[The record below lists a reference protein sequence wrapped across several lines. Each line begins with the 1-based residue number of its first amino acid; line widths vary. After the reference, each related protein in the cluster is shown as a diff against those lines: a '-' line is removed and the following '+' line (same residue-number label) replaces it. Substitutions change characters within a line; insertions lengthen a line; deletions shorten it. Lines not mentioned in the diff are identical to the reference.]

1 MPGSVCDRV
10 YSHCDVTSGHPLL
23 DAQHEAMKWL
33 PVCALIWPLSVAAE
47 GFVEAVS
54 VEQLPGLENTYP
66 AWSPDGQFIVYASEQ
81 DGNLDIFRMRVDGS
95 EKQYL
100 TRHPATDVQRVT
112 DLPDWDTY
120 PAISPDGN
128 QLLWRRVAPIGGK
141 SKSGRNSEVFWMDLR
156 TGATKGEDPGPSPR
170 SLPTVAGSF
179 APGTSVRA
187 WTSS

>member
-1 MPGSVCDRV
+1 
-10 YSHCDVTSGHPLL
+10 
-23 DAQHEAMKWL
+23 MKWL

-120 PAISPDGN
+120 RRSRRTATNSFGGASHRPAASPN
-128 QLLWRRVAPIGGK
+128 PVAIRR
-141 SKSGRNSEVFWMDLR
+141 SSG
-156 TGATKGEDPGPSPR
+156 
-170 SLPTVAGSF
+170 
-179 APGTSVRA
+179 
-187 WTSS
+187 